1 MMGGHCRSGSRILGT
16 KTNSDTRIAVTITIA
31 ITITITITIAIAIA
45 TSAAYHGSMSLC
57 SSTTEAMYR
66 DIYHNSVL
74 EANTVFFVD
83 YARCPMPRLAV
94 ARHTVRCA
102 HVGTSDERRRRMATS
117 PENKHRGKA
126 SLL

>member
-1 MMGGHCRSGSRILGT
+1 M
-16 KTNSDTRIAVTITIA
+16 TITIA
-31 ITITITITIAIAIA
+31 IAIAIA

-57 SSTTEAMYR
+57 SSTTEAIYR

-83 YARCPMPRLAV
+83 YARCPVPRLAV

-102 HVGTSDERRRRMATS
+102 HVGTSD
-117 PENKHRGKA
+117 G
-126 SLL
+126 

>member
-16 KTNSDTRIAVTITIA
+16 KTNSDTRIAVTITITIAIA
-31 ITITITITIAIAIA
+31 ITIAMTIAIAIA
-45 TSAAYHGSMSLC
+45 TSAAYHVSMSLC

-102 HVGTSDERRRRMATS
+102 HVGTSD
-117 PENKHRGKA
+117 G
-126 SLL
+126 

>member
-1 MMGGHCRSGSRILGT
+1 MGGHCRSGSRILGT

-31 ITITITITIAIAIA
+31 ITIAMTIAIAIA

-66 DIYHNSVL
+66 DTYHNSVL
-74 EANTVFFVD
+74 
-83 YARCPMPRLAV
+83 YARCPVPRLAV

>member
-31 ITITITITIAIAIA
+31 ITITITIAIA

-94 ARHTVRCA
+94 ARRTVRCA
-102 HVGTSDERRRRMATS
+102 HIGTSDERRRRMATS
-117 PENKHRGKA
+117 PENKHRGKV
-126 SLL
+126 SVL

>member
-1 MMGGHCRSGSRILGT
+1 MVGGHCRSGSRILGT

-31 ITITITITIAIAIA
+31 ITITITIAIAIA
-45 TSAAYHGSMSLC
+45 TSAAYHSSMSLC

-74 EANTVFFVD
+74 EANTVFFHVVD

-94 ARHTVRCA
+94 AKHTVRCA
-102 HVGTSDERRRRMATS
+102 HVGTSD
-117 PENKHRGKA
+117 G
-126 SLL
+126 